1 MSRSHLSEFELTVM
15 LVLIFLGTDAYGVPI
30 SRELEKQSGR
40 EVSVGSVYAALERLE
55 TRGLVSSSLGD
66 PTPERGGRAKR
77 YFQVTRAGLQQIH
90 ETRQLLTRLWR
101 RLPVLK
107 GERV

>member
-1 MSRSHLSEFELTVM
+1 MSRSPLGEFELTVM
-15 LVLIFLGTDAYGVPI
+15 LVLISLGSDAYGVPI

-55 TRGLVSSSLGD
+55 KKGLVSSRLGD

-77 YFQVTRAGLQQIH
+77 FFQVTRQGLRQIH
-90 ETRQLLTRLWR
+90 ETRRLLSKLWR

-107 GERV
+107 GERA

>member
-1 MSRSHLSEFELTVM
+1 M
-15 LVLIFLGTDAYGVPI
+15 LVLISLGSDAYGVPI

-55 TRGLVSSSLGD
+55 KKGLVSSRLGD

-77 YFQVTRAGLQQIH
+77 FFQVTRQGLRQIH
-90 ETRQLLTRLWR
+90 ETRRLLSKLWR

-107 GERV
+107 GERA